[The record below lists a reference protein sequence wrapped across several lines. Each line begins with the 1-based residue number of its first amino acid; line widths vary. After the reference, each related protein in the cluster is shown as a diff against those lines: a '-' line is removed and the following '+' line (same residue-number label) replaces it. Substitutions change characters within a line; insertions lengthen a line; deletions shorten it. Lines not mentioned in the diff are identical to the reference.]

1 MDLKITSKI
10 TKKWPK
16 SLIIIGGNLSVF
28 DFSRVGGPN
37 SIFGQFWWIWGIILV
52 LLEGVEGVF
61 WWLGGHDAV
70 NYLLSLNLSAS
81 TLKS

>member
-1 MDLKITSKI
+1 MFFDL
-10 TKKWPK
+10 
-16 SLIIIGGNLSVF
+16 
-28 DFSRVGGPN
+28 SRFGGPN
-37 SIFGQFWWIWGIILV
+37 SIFDEFGWFGGVMFV
-52 LLEGVEGVF
+52 LLEWVEGVF